1 MALFSTQL
9 KKPLGIYVH
18 IPFCRSK
25 CHYCD
30 FYSVTDLDSMM
41 RDSFLDAVCDHIRE
55 TGPLAPVI
63 GWTPSIL
70 VVVRPATLAQR
81 VWR

>member
-30 FYSVTDLDSMM
+30 FYSVTDMDSLMQN
-41 RDSFLDAVCDHIRE
+41 SYLDAICDHIRE
-55 TGPLAPVI
+55 TGPLAPGYRVDTVYF
-63 GWTPSIL
+63 GC
-70 VVVRPATLAQR
+70 VVFP
-81 VWR
+81 